1 MSKQDVI
8 DLVRGYAASHPA
20 DKEILDGV
28 VDFLLLKFRQDTY
41 DRKFERNHGSDGRL
55 REGTSDSISDGV
67 SG

>member
-8 DLVRGYAASHPA
+8 DLVRSYAASHPA

-28 VDFLLLKFRQDTY
+28 VDFLLLKFRQDTH
-41 DRKFERNHGSDGRL
+41 DRKFERNHGDDGRV
-55 REGTSDSISDGV
+55 RERASDSISDGV